1 MARLWWEG
9 WGWLWGKKKQ
19 EPGRVG
25 REVGY
30 LLCQASSCGS
40 CGLQSAQDWEAGVR
54 GGRRRGSWI
63 RAHCQLLPPFPPP
76 ALSVLSTPPPS
87 PPAGP
92 CSGLLL
98 YPQTFSQLV
107 SMLTGPKMGLSTPRA
122 GLTPPL
128 LTLCG
133 YPVSLDKIPAL
144 QPALLPLSPIRSLG
158 FPVHGITLS
167 SGRCTPG
174 TCCHSHDHCSP
185 HCLCPSLWQVSLS
198 ETKGPGLTPPG
209 SPASPTTGEAY
220 ERSGSPFSS
229 A

>member
-1 MARLWWEG
+1 MSGPPNGQRGGLEGVARLWWEG
-9 WGWLWGKKKQ
+9 GADCGKKKQ

-40 CGLQSAQDWEAGVR
+40 CGLQSTQDWEAGVR

-63 RAHCQLLPPFPPP
+63 RAHCQPPPPFPPP
-76 ALSVLSTPPPS
+76 ALSVLQPPPSPS

-92 CSGLLL
+92 CSDLLFH
-98 YPQTFSQLV
+98 PRTFSRLV
-107 SMLTGPKMGLSTPRA
+107 SMPAGQQMGLSTPRA

-133 YPVSLDKIPAL
+133 SPAPLDKVPAL
-144 QPALLPLSPIRSLG
+144 WPAFLPLLPIRALG
-158 FPVHGITLS
+158 FSAHGITLS

-174 TCCHSHDHCSP
+174 TCSLTAMTTAVLTACVH
-185 HCLCPSLWQVSLS
+185 LCGESVSLR
-198 ETKGPGLTPPG
+198 PRAL
-209 SPASPTTGEAY
+209 A
-220 ERSGSPFSS
+220 
-229 A
+229 